1 MTVEKIT
8 NGDSLTLRVEGRV
21 DTTNA
26 KEFEEIITN
35 SLDGAKKLIMDFESL
50 EYISSA
56 GLRVMLMAIKKM
68 KKQGSMAVTN
78 ANEMVKEIFEVTGFS
93 DLVEVE

>member
-8 NGDSLTLRVEGRV
+8 NGNSLTLRVEGRV

-35 SLDGAKKLIMDFESL
+35 SLDGVKKLIMDFESL

-78 ANEMVKEIFEVTGFS
+78 ANEMVKEKIGRAHV
-93 DLVEVE
+93 

>member
-35 SLDGAKKLIMDFESL
+35 SLDGVKKLIMDFESL
-50 EYISSA
+50 EYLSSA

>member
-1 MTVEKIT
+1 MTVEKRQ
-8 NGDSLTLRVEGRV
+8 NGEEVTLLVSGRV

-26 KEFEEIITN
+26 KEFENEVTAKME
-35 SLDGAKKLIMDFESL
+35 GAKSLILDFAEL

-56 GLRVMLMAIKKM
+56 GLRVVLGIIKQMKNQGTLAIK
-68 KKQGSMAVTN
+68 N

-93 DLVEVE
+93 DVLTIE

>member
-8 NGDSLTLRVEGRV
+8 NGNSLTLRVEGRV

-35 SLDGAKKLIMDFESL
+35 SLDGVKKLIMDFESL

>member
-8 NGDSLTLRVEGRV
+8 NGNSLTLRVEGRV
-21 DTTNA
+21 DTTNS

-35 SLDGAKKLIMDFESL
+35 SIDGVKELIMDFDSL

>member
-8 NGDSLTLRVEGRV
+8 NGDSLTLKVVGRV
-21 DTTNA
+21 DTTNS

-35 SLDGAKKLIMDFESL
+35 SIDGVKELIMDFDSL

>member
-35 SLDGAKKLIMDFESL
+35 SLDGVKELIMDFESL

-68 KKQGSMAVTN
+68 KKQVSMAVTN

>member
-8 NGDSLTLRVEGRV
+8 NGDSLTLKVEGRV

-26 KEFEEIITN
+26 KEFEENITN
-35 SLDGAKKLIMDFESL
+35 SLDGVKELIMDFESL

-56 GLRVMLMAIKKM
+56 GLRVILMVIKTM
-68 KKQGSMAVTN
+68 KKQGSMSVIN

-93 DLVEVE
+93 DLMEVK

>member
-35 SLDGAKKLIMDFESL
+35 SLDGVKKLIMDFESL

-93 DLVEVE
+93 DLVEVD

>member
-35 SLDGAKKLIMDFESL
+35 SLDGVKELIMDFESL

>member
-35 SLDGAKKLIMDFESL
+35 SLDGVKELIMDFESL

-78 ANEMVKEIFEVTGFS
+78 ANEMVKEIFEVTGLS
-93 DLVEVE
+93 DSVEVE

>member
-8 NGDSLTLRVEGRV
+8 NGESLTLKVDGRV

-35 SLDGAKKLIMDFESL
+35 SLDGVKELIMDFESL

-68 KKQGSMAVTN
+68 KKQGSMTVTN

>member
-35 SLDGAKKLIMDFESL
+35 SLDGVKKLIMDFESL

>member
-35 SLDGAKKLIMDFESL
+35 SLDGVKELIMDFESL

-68 KKQGSMAVTN
+68 K
-78 ANEMVKEIFEVTGFS
+78 
-93 DLVEVE
+93 

>member
-35 SLDGAKKLIMDFESL
+35 SLDGVKELIMEFESL

>member
-8 NGDSLTLRVEGRV
+8 NGDSLTLKVEGRV

-26 KEFEEIITN
+26 KEFEVNITN
-35 SLDGAKKLIMDFESL
+35 SLDGVKELIMDFESL

-56 GLRVMLMAIKKM
+56 GLRVILMVIKTM
-68 KKQGSMAVTN
+68 KKQGSMSVIN

>member
-1 MTVEKIT
+1 MTIEKIA
-8 NGDSLTLRVEGRV
+8 NGASLTLKVEGRV
-21 DTTNA
+21 DTTNS

-35 SLDGAKKLIMDFESL
+35 SIDGVKELIMDFDSL

>member
-8 NGDSLTLRVEGRV
+8 NGDSLTLKVEGRV

-26 KEFEEIITN
+26 KEFEVNITN
-35 SLDGAKKLIMDFESL
+35 SLDGVKELIMDFESL

-56 GLRVMLMAIKKM
+56 GLRVILMVIKTM
-68 KKQGSMAVTN
+68 KKQGSMSVIN

-93 DLVEVE
+93 DLMEVK

>member
-26 KEFEEIITN
+26 KEFEENITN
-35 SLDGAKKLIMDFESL
+35 SLDGVKELIMDFESL

-56 GLRVMLMAIKKM
+56 GLRVILMVIKTM
-68 KKQGSMAVTN
+68 KKQGSMSVIN

-93 DLVEVE
+93 DLMEVK

>member
-35 SLDGAKKLIMDFESL
+35 SLDGVKNLIMDFESL

-56 GLRVMLMAIKKM
+56 GLRVILMVIKTM
-68 KKQGSMAVTN
+68 KKQGSMSVIN

-93 DLVEVE
+93 DLMEVK

>member
-8 NGDSLTLRVEGRV
+8 NGDSLTLKVDGRV

-35 SLDGAKKLIMDFESL
+35 SLDGVKELIMDFESL

>member
-8 NGDSLTLRVEGRV
+8 NEDSLTLRVEGRV

-35 SLDGAKKLIMDFESL
+35 SLDGVKELIMDFESL

>member
-8 NGDSLTLRVEGRV
+8 NGDSLTLKVEGRV

-26 KEFEEIITN
+26 KEFEENITN
-35 SLDGAKKLIMDFESL
+35 SLDGVKELIMDFESL

>member
-8 NGDSLTLRVEGRV
+8 NGDSLTLKVDGRV

-35 SLDGAKKLIMDFESL
+35 SLDGVKELIMDFDSL

>member
-8 NGDSLTLRVEGRV
+8 NGDSLTLRVEGRF

-35 SLDGAKKLIMDFESL
+35 SLDGVKELIMDFESL

>member
-1 MTVEKIT
+1 
-8 NGDSLTLRVEGRV
+8 
-21 DTTNA
+21 
-26 KEFEEIITN
+26 
-35 SLDGAKKLIMDFESL
+35 MDFESL

>member
-1 MTVEKIT
+1 MTVEKIM
-8 NGDSLTLRVEGRV
+8 NGDSLTLKVEGRV

-26 KEFEEIITN
+26 KEFEEIITG
-35 SLDGAKKLIMDFESL
+35 SLDGVKNLIMDFESL

-78 ANEMVKEIFEVTGFS
+78 SNEMVKEIFDVTGFS